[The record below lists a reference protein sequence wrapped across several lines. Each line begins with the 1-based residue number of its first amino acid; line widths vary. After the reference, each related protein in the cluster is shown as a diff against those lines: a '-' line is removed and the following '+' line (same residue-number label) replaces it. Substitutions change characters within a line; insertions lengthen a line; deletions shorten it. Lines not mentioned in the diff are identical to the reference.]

1 MTLISGLSIALMT
14 PKIAATPSSVPVF
27 DQSLPA
33 SNWMPGTTQV
43 ATARA
48 AAETTTRRMNLM
60 TSDITRMSRSV
71 RKGLLGWVARNFGS
85 VRKRVWAW
93 CARAFGLGGV
103 VGGRIAAEEA
113 AVGVGGSGAPEAEV
127 VAQGGG
133 VAEAGVVGDGV
144 DGLVGLLQELLGQQD
159 ALPDEP
165 ALRGG
170 SGVLDEAA
178 GEGPLGH
185 VGAQGELADGERLV
199 EVGAQPFQEV
209 PERPVAR
216 GRDGLLDV
224 LGLAAVAVRRDDHA
238 PGDAVG
244 DPRALLLP
252 DQVQAG
258 VDAGGGAR
266 AADHRVVVHVQ
277 DVRVDLGLG
286 VAAGQFVRVPP
297 VRGAAPAVE
306 QAGLPQDEGSAADAQ
321 HPRAAGD
328 RATERVEQV
337 RRELLRHAGGPAGG
351 VPQALIGDGGQGDQ
365 VCLLEPLEAVRR

>member
-71 RKGLLGWVARNFGS
+71 RKGLWGWVARNFGS

-159 ALPDEP
+159 ALADQP

-170 SGVLDEAA
+170 AGVLHEPA

-185 VGAQGELADGERLV
+185 IGPGGQLADGERLIQ
-199 EVGAQPFQEV
+199 VGGQPFEQLAQGA
-209 PERPVAR
+209 VA
-216 GRDGLLDV
+216 GRRHRLDHV
-224 LGLAAVAVRRDDHA
+224 LGLAAVA
-238 PGDAVG
+238 
-244 DPRALLLP
+244 
-252 DQVQAG
+252 
-258 VDAGGGAR
+258 
-266 AADHRVVVHVQ
+266 
-277 DVRVDLGLG
+277 
-286 VAAGQFVRVPP
+286 
-297 VRGAAPAVE
+297 
-306 QAGLPQDEGSAADAQ
+306 
-321 HPRAAGD
+321 
-328 RATERVEQV
+328 
-337 RRELLRHAGGPAGG
+337 
-351 VPQALIGDGGQGDQ
+351 
-365 VCLLEPLEAVRR
+365 